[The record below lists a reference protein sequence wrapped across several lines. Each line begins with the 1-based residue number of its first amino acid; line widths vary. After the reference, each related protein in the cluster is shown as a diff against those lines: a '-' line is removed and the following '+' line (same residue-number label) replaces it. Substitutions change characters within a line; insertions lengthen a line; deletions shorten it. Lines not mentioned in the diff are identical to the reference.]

1 MKIFE
6 YISQYVAIIQVI
18 LVFKEFLLIYFKW
31 MPQYQTV
38 VFFYAFNCIF
48 CPLPI
53 CLFQEHLFNFIHD
66 NSHFFNIIVN
76 DSENLKFIHLKLMYP
91 FK

>member
-38 VFFYAFNCIF
+38 VFFMLFNCIF

-53 CLFQEHLFNFIHD
+53 YLFQEHLFNFIYD
-66 NSHFFNIIVN
+66 NSHSF
-76 DSENLKFIHLKLMYP
+76 
-91 FK
+91 

>member
-38 VFFYAFNCIF
+38 VFFMLLTVYLSPSNMSI
-48 CPLPI
+48 LRT
-53 CLFQEHLFNFIHD
+53 FI
-66 NSHFFNIIVN
+66 
-76 DSENLKFIHLKLMYP
+76 
-91 FK
+91 